1 MGQVTRAKESLS
13 VEEIDQRIKTSTE
26 AWRIRRWMIIRHAL
40 VSPQP
45 AAEIALRL
53 GVAKQTVHNLIS
65 LYNRKGAS
73 AVETPGK
80 GRRQRAYMS
89 LSEERHFL
97 EQFFSQSAKGQV
109 PTVRERHDA
118 LEEQLQQPVAKS
130 TVYRLLKR
138 HHWRKVAPRPRHPQA
153 DPSEQETFKK
163 TFLPKSKQYFQNV
176 PLMRYVL

>member
-1 MGQVTRAKESLS
+1 MPLFLHSLS
-13 VEEIDQRIKTSTE
+13 
-26 AWRIRRWMIIRHAL
+26 L
-40 VSPQP
+40 
-45 AAEIALRL
+45 IALRL

-80 GRRQRAYMS
+80 GRRQRAYLS

-97 EQFFSQSAKGQV
+97 EQFFSQSASGQV
-109 PTVRERHDA
+109 PTVREIHDA

-153 DPSEQETFKK
+153 DPSEQEAFNITS
-163 TFLPKSKQYFQNV
+163 LPKSKLYFRNEG
-176 PLMRYVL
+176 LWTSVL